1 MEPIGEAM
9 AALQDS
15 STKGRTLSELFEKAR
30 ERIAAESGLAPEE
43 RHARLVERMQAR
55 ADAYNRTPGKLKD
68 GYTISA
74 ADGGTRS
81 VEGDGYDCKLC
92 LNRGDTLHFRDT
104 GSGLQEYM
112 VPCKCMEI
120 RKSIWR
126 MKRSGL
132 EKSIRENK
140 FERFD
145 VNENWQQMMV
155 DLARRYLNDGVKD
168 GRWLYFGGQPGS
180 GKTHICTAVAGKL
193 LYEKPVIYAVWPQ
206 ISKKLKAIVNEAD
219 EYEREISKL
228 QQIDVLYFDDFFKP
242 VTDSKG
248 IRQPPTPADMKLAFD
263 ILNYR
268 YINKLPT
275 ILSSEW
281 FLAELADMDEA
292 TASRIAERCGD
303 FAMMIGRDRSRN
315 HRFAMSTVV

>member
-1 MEPIGEAM
+1 VESIGEI
-9 AALQDS
+9 LQRLLGDS
-15 STKGRTLSELFEKAR
+15 TTEKQLSERLQAVAQQ
-30 ERIAAESGLAPEE
+30 IAAEEAMTPEE
-43 RHARLVERMQAR
+43 RYRLNVEREEAKCK
-55 ADAYNRTPGKLKD
+55 AYNESPGKLKD
-68 GYTISA
+68 GYSISTILS
-74 ADGGTRS
+74 DNTFI
-81 VEGDGYDCKLC
+81 EGDGYDCKLC

-104 GSGLQEYM
+104 GFGLQEYV
-112 VPCKCMEI
+112 VPCKCIEI

-145 VNENWQQMMV
+145 VSENWQQMMV

-219 EYEREISKL
+219 EYEQEVSKL

-248 IRQPPTPADMKLAFD
+248 VRQPPTPADMKLAFD